1 MVEMMEMSSKQL
13 TLHIDR
19 DNKPKWLHYFAT
31 RMLIRPSFIKLDLV
45 NAGKI
50 SELPNDG
57 IGQQ

>member
-1 MVEMMEMSSKQL
+1 MMEMSSKQL

-57 IGQQ
+57 FGQ